1 MSTALGNHILVEFM
15 NCDPHIMNDVAAIE
29 RDMVAAAQKAGATV
43 INSTFHHF
51 SPYGVSGVVVIQESH
66 LAIHTWP
73 EYGYAA
79 VDLFTCGEM
88 DAWISFDWLKEA
100 FGAKSYSALEMKRGS
115 VNLLQ
120 RNDFDMT
127 TMRQKASEWANPD
140 FYTRNVWFT
149 DKDDMQ
155 ALSLRFTGE
164 VFYDVQS
171 PFQRV
176 RIIESYKYG
185 KMLALDDMVMTTIED
200 EFHYHEMISHPAMFT
215 HGNAKNVLV
224 IGGGDG
230 GTIRE
235 ILRHEGVE
243 KVTMVEIDGEVI
255 KACKEHLPTIANS
268 FDHPKLEL
276 LVDDG
281 IEFIKNAVP
290 ESYDIIIVDGSD
302 PVGPAEGLFSV
313 EFYTNCYNALKKD
326 GIMLAQGESPKF
338 NEKAFTELNH
348 TLQDIF
354 GKDKAPV
361 SLFFVPTYPTGMW
374 SFQYGIK
381 GDKHPKNITN
391 ETEIDGFVD
400 AKGLRYYNSDVHK
413 GSFATPNFVK
423 DLLKKE
429 ICLTSTQT
437 A

>member
-15 NCDPHIMNDVAAIE
+15 NCDPHIMNDVSAIE

-88 DAWISFDWLKEA
+88 NAWISFDHLKEC
-100 FGAKSYSALEMKRGS
+100 FGAKSYSALELKRGS

-120 RNDFDMT
+120 RNDFDIT
-127 TMRQKASEWANPD
+127 SMRQKAAEWKNPD

-149 DKDDMQ
+149 DKDEEQ
-155 ALSLRFTGE
+155 ALSLRFTGD
-164 VFYDVQS
+164 VLFDVQS

-176 RIIESYKYG
+176 RILESYKYG
-185 KMLALDDMVMTTIED
+185 KMLALDDMVMTTEKD
-200 EFHYHEMISHPAMFT
+200 EFHYHEMISHPALFSLPS
-215 HGNAKNVLV
+215 AKNVLI

-230 GTIRE
+230 GTARE
-235 ILRHEGVE
+235 VLRHKNIEH
-243 KVTMVEIDGEVI
+243 VTMVEIDGEVI
-255 KACKEHLPTIANS
+255 EACKIHLPKIAAE
-268 FDHPKLEL
+268 FDNPKLTL

-281 IEFIKNAVP
+281 IEFLKNATP
-290 ESYDIIIVDGSD
+290 NSYDIIIVDGSD

-313 EFYTNCYNALKKD
+313 EFYTNCYAALKND
-326 GIMLAQGESPKF
+326 GILVAQGESPKF
-338 NEKAFTELNH
+338 NEKAFVELNQ
-348 TLQDIF
+348 TLQTIF
-354 GKDKAPV
+354 GLDKAPI

-381 GDKHPKNITN
+381 GDITINEVKNKN
-391 ETEIDGFVD
+391 EIQEFV
-400 AKGLRYYNSDVHK
+400 AKEGLRYYNEDIHANT
-413 GSFATPNFVK
+413 FALPNFVK
-423 DLLKKE
+423 ELVRKK
-429 ICLTSTQT
+429 
-437 A
+437 

>member
-29 RDMVAAAQKAGATV
+29 KDMVAAAQKAGATV

-115 VNLLQ
+115 VKLLQ

-127 TMRQKASEWANPD
+127 SMRQKASEWANPD

-176 RIIESYKYG
+176 RILESYKYG
-185 KMLALDDMVMTTIED
+185 KMLALDDMVMTTIQD

-215 HGNAKNVLV
+215 HGNAKNILV

-230 GTIRE
+230 GSIRE

-255 KACKEHLPTIANS
+255 KACKEFLPEIANS

-281 IEFIKNAVP
+281 IEFIKNAKP

-354 GKDKAPV
+354 GENKAPI

-374 SFQYGIK
+374 CFQYGIK
-381 GDKHPKNITN
+381 GDKHPKYVTN
-391 ETEIDGFVD
+391 EAEIDAFSE
-400 AKGLRYYNSDVHK
+400 AKGLRYYNADVHK

-423 DLLKKE
+423 TLLKK
-429 ICLTSTQT
+429 
-437 A
+437 

>member
-15 NCDPHIMNDVAAIE
+15 SCDPHIMNDVSAIE

-88 DAWISFDWLKEA
+88 NAWISFDHLKEC
-100 FGAKSYSALEMKRGS
+100 FGAKSYSALELKRGS

-120 RNDFDMT
+120 RNDFDIT
-127 TMRQKASEWANPD
+127 SMRQKAAEWKNPD

-149 DKDDMQ
+149 DKDEEQ
-155 ALSLRFTGE
+155 ALSLRFTGD
-164 VFYDVQS
+164 VLFDVQS

-176 RIIESYKYG
+176 RILESYKYG
-185 KMLALDDMVMTTIED
+185 KMLALDDMVMTTEKD
-200 EFHYHEMISHPAMFT
+200 EFHYHEMISHPALFSLP
-215 HGNAKNVLV
+215 NAKNVLI

-230 GTIRE
+230 GTARE
-235 ILRHEGVE
+235 VLRHKNIEQ
-243 KVTMVEIDGEVI
+243 VTMVEIDGEVI
-255 KACKEHLPTIANS
+255 EACKIHLPKIAAE
-268 FDHPKLEL
+268 FDNPKLTL

-281 IEFIKNAVP
+281 IEFLKNAIP
-290 ESYDIIIVDGSD
+290 NSYDLIIVDGSD

-313 EFYTNCYNALKKD
+313 EFYTNCYAALKND
-326 GIMLAQGESPKF
+326 GILVAQGESPKF

-348 TLQDIF
+348 TLQTIF
-354 GKDKAPV
+354 GLDKAPI

-381 GDKHPKNITN
+381 GNITLKEVKN
-391 ETEIDGFVD
+391 KAEIQEFV
-400 AKGLRYYNSDVHK
+400 AKEGLRYYNEDIHTNT
-413 GSFATPNFVK
+413 FALPNFVK
-423 DLLKKE
+423 ELVRKK
-429 ICLTSTQT
+429 
-437 A
+437 

>member
-15 NCDPHIMNDVAAIE
+15 NCDPHIMNDVVAIE
-29 RDMVAAAQKAGATV
+29 RDMVGAAQKAGATV

-88 DAWISFDWLKEA
+88 NAWISFDHLKEC
-100 FGAKSYSALEMKRGS
+100 FGAKSYSAIELKRGS
-115 VNLLQ
+115 LNLLQ
-120 RNDFDMT
+120 RNDFDIS
-127 TMRQKASEWANPD
+127 TMRSRAAEWRNPD

-149 DKDDMQ
+149 DKDEDQ

-164 VFYDVQS
+164 VFFDVQS

-176 RIIESYKYG
+176 RILESNKYG
-185 KMLALDDMVMTTIED
+185 KMLALDDMVMTTEKD
-200 EFHYHEMISHPAMFT
+200 EFHYHEMITHPALFT
-215 HGNAKNVLV
+215 IGSAKNILV

-230 GTIRE
+230 GTVRE
-235 ILRHEGVE
+235 VLRHPSVE
-243 KVTMVEIDGEVI
+243 KVTMVEIDGAVI
-255 KACKEHLPTIANS
+255 DACKEHLPAIAAS

-276 LVDDG
+276 IVDDG
-281 IEFIKNAVP
+281 IEFLKNA
-290 ESYDIIIVDGSD
+290 SAGAYDLIIVDGSD

-313 EFYTNCYNALKKD
+313 SFYTNCYNALKEN
-326 GIMLAQGESPKF
+326 GILVAQGESPKF
-338 NEKAFTELNH
+338 NEKAFAELNH

-354 GKDKAPV
+354 GKDNAPV

-374 SFQYGIK
+374 SFQYGLKNIA
-381 GDKHPKNITN
+381 HPKS
-391 ETEIDGFVD
+391 IDKAESIDAFV
-400 AKGLRYYNSDVHK
+400 AQEGLRYYNSDIHT

-423 DLLKKE
+423 QLLKK
-429 ICLTSTQT
+429 
-437 A
+437 

>member
-29 RDMVAAAQKAGATV
+29 KDMVAAAQKAGATV

-115 VNLLQ
+115 VKLLQ

-127 TMRQKASEWANPD
+127 SMRQKASEWANPD

-176 RIIESYKYG
+176 RILESYKYG
-185 KMLALDDMVMTTIED
+185 KMLALDDMVMTTIQD

-215 HGNAKNVLV
+215 HGNAKNILV

-230 GTIRE
+230 GSIRE

-255 KACKEHLPTIANS
+255 KACKEFLPEIANS

-281 IEFIKNAVP
+281 IEFIKNVKP

-354 GKDKAPV
+354 GENKAPI

-374 SFQYGIK
+374 CFQYGIK
-381 GDKHPKNITN
+381 GDKHPKYVTN
-391 ETEIDGFVD
+391 EAEIDAFSE
-400 AKGLRYYNSDVHK
+400 ANGLRYYNADVHK

-423 DLLKKE
+423 TLLKK
-429 ICLTSTQT
+429 
-437 A
+437 

>member
-15 NCDPHIMNDVAAIE
+15 NCEPHIMNDVAGIE

-88 DAWISFDWLKEA
+88 DAWISFDFLKEA
-100 FGAKSYSALEMKRGS
+100 FKAKSYSAIEMKRGS
-115 VNLLQ
+115 VNLLT

-127 TMRQKASEWANPD
+127 SMRQKAAEWKNPE

-149 DKDDMQ
+149 DKDEDQ
-155 ALSLRFTGE
+155 ALSLRFTGD
-164 VFYDVQS
+164 VHYDVQS

-176 RIIESYKYG
+176 RILESYKYG
-185 KMLALDDMVMTTIED
+185 KMLALDDMVMTTIKD
-200 EFHYHEMISHPAMFT
+200 EFHYHEMISHPSMFT
-215 HGNAKNVLV
+215 HGNAKNILV

-230 GTIRE
+230 GTVRE

-255 KACKEHLPTIANS
+255 KACKEHLPEIAAAFNN
-268 FDHPKLEL
+268 PKLEL
-276 LVDDG
+276 LVADG
-281 IEFIKNAVP
+281 IDFIKKAQP

-326 GIMLAQGESPKF
+326 GILVAQGESPKF
-338 NEKAFTELNH
+338 NEKAFSELNH

-354 GKDKAPV
+354 GTENAPV

-374 SFQYGIK
+374 SFQYGLK
-381 GDKHPKNITN
+381 GGKLPKSISN
-391 ETEIDGFVD
+391 EAEIDAFVD
-400 AKGLRYYNSDVHK
+400 AKGLRYYNSDIHK

-423 DLLKKE
+423 ALLKKE
-429 ICLTSTQT
+429 QY

>member
-1 MSTALGNHILVEFM
+1 MSIALGNHILVEFM

-29 RDMVAAAQKAGATV
+29 RDMVGAAQKAGATV

-88 DAWISFDWLKEA
+88 DAWISFDFLKEC
-100 FGAKSYSALEMKRGS
+100 FGAKSYSAIELKRGS
-115 VNLLQ
+115 LNLLT
-120 RNDFDMT
+120 RNNFDIS
-127 TMRQKASEWANPD
+127 TMRQKAAEWRNPE

-149 DKDDMQ
+149 DKDADQ

-164 VFYDVQS
+164 VFFDVQS

-176 RIIESYKYG
+176 RILESYKYG
-185 KMLALDDMVMTTIED
+185 KMLALDDMVMTTEQD

-215 HGNAKNVLV
+215 LENAKNILV

-230 GTIRE
+230 GTVRE
-235 ILRHEGVE
+235 ILRHESVE
-243 KVTMVEIDGEVI
+243 KVTMVEIDGAVI
-255 KACKEHLPTIANS
+255 DACKEFLPTIAAA
-268 FDHPKLEL
+268 FDNPKLEL
-276 LVDDG
+276 IVGDG
-281 IEFIKNAVP
+281 IDFLKSAKAN
-290 ESYDIIIVDGSD
+290 SYDLIIVDGSD

-313 EFYTNCYNALKKD
+313 EFYTNCRNALKET
-326 GIMLAQGESPKF
+326 GMLVAQGESPKF
-338 NEKAFTELNH
+338 NEKAFIELNY
-348 TLQDIF
+348 TLQGIF

-361 SLFFVPTYPTGMW
+361 SLFFVPTYPSGMW

-381 GDKHPKNITN
+381 GDLNPKKINS
-391 ETEIDGFVD
+391 TEKIRAFVEE
-400 AKGLRYYNSDVHK
+400 KGLRYYNDEVQI

-423 DLLKKE
+423 SLIK
-429 ICLTSTQT
+429 
-437 A
+437 

>member
-1 MSTALGNHILVEFM
+1 MSNVALGNHILVEFM
-15 NCDPHIMNDVAAIE
+15 NCDPHIMNDVATIE
-29 RDMVAAAQKAGATV
+29 RDMVDAARKAGATV

-51 SPYGVSGVVVIQESH
+51 SPWGVSGVVVIQESH

-88 DAWISFDWLKEA
+88 DAWISFDHLKEC
-100 FGAKSYSALEMKRGS
+100 FGSKSYSAIEMKRGS
-115 VNLLQ
+115 VNLLT

-127 TMRQKASEWANPD
+127 TMREKAAEWRNPE

-149 DKDDMQ
+149 DKDEDQ

-176 RIIESYKYG
+176 RILESPKYG
-185 KMLALDDMVMTTIED
+185 KFLTLDDMVMTTQKD
-200 EFHYHEMISHPAMFT
+200 EFHYHEMIAHPAMFT
-215 HGNAKNVLV
+215 HGNVKNVLV

-230 GTIRE
+230 GTVRE

-255 KACKEHLPTIANS
+255 KACKEFLPEIAAA
-268 FDHPKLEL
+268 FDNPKLDL
-276 LVDDG
+276 KVDDG
-281 IEFIKNAVP
+281 IAFIKQAAP
-290 ESYDIIIVDGSD
+290 KSYDLIIVDGSD
-302 PVGPAEGLFSV
+302 PVGPAEGLFST
-313 EFYTNCYNALKKD
+313 EFYTNCYNALKD
-326 GIMLAQGESPKF
+326 GGILVAQGESPKF
-338 NEKAFTELNH
+338 NEKAFSELNY

-354 GKDKAPV
+354 GNDNAPV

-374 SFQYGIK
+374 SFQYGLK
-381 GDKHPKNITN
+381 NSKAPKAVSNDA
-391 ETEIDGFVD
+391 EIDAFVE
-400 AKGLRYYNSDVHK
+400 AKGLRYYNADVHR

-423 DLLKKE
+423 QLIKR
-429 ICLTSTQT
+429 
-437 A
+437 

>member
-1 MSTALGNHILVEFM
+1 MSNVALGNHILVEFM
-15 NCDPHIMNDVAAIE
+15 NCDPHIMNDVATIE
-29 RDMVAAAQKAGATV
+29 RDMVDAARKAGATV

-88 DAWISFDWLKEA
+88 DAWISFDYLKEC
-100 FGAKSYSALEMKRGS
+100 FKSKSYSALEMKRGS
-115 VNLLQ
+115 VNLLT

-127 TMRQKASEWANPD
+127 TMREKAAEWRNPD

-149 DKDDMQ
+149 DKDEDQ

-164 VFYDVQS
+164 VFFDVQS

-176 RIIESYKYG
+176 RILESTKYG
-185 KMLALDDMVMTTIED
+185 KMLALDDMVMTTIND

-215 HGNAKNVLV
+215 HGNAKNILV

-230 GTIRE
+230 GTVRE
-235 ILRHEGVE
+235 ILRHESVE

-255 KACKEHLPTIANS
+255 KACKEHLPQIAAA
-268 FDHPKLEL
+268 FDSPKLDL
-276 LVDDG
+276 KVDDG
-281 IEFIKNAVP
+281 IAYIKNAAP
-290 ESYDIIIVDGSD
+290 QSFDIIIVDGSD

-313 EFYTNCYNALKKD
+313 EFYTNCFNALKEG
-326 GIMLAQGESPKF
+326 GILVAQGESPKF
-338 NEKAFTELNH
+338 NEKAFAELNH

-354 GKDKAPV
+354 GKENAPV
-361 SLFFVPTYPTGMW
+361 SLFYVPTYPTGMW

-381 GDKHPKNITN
+381 GGIAPKAITN
-391 ETEIDGFVD
+391 ETAIDAFVD
-400 AKGLRYYNSDVHK
+400 AKGLRYYNADIHK
-413 GSFATPNFVK
+413 ASFATPNFVK
-423 DLLKKE
+423 ALIKK
-429 ICLTSTQT
+429 
-437 A
+437 

>member
-15 NCDPHIMNDVAAIE
+15 NCDPKIMNDVAGIE

-51 SPYGVSGVVVIQESH
+51 SPWGVSGVVVIQESH

-88 DAWISFDWLKEA
+88 DAWISFDHLKEC
-100 FGAKSYSALEMKRGS
+100 FGSTSYSALEMKRGS
-115 VNLLQ
+115 VNLLT

-127 TMRQKASEWANPD
+127 SMRQRSIDADWKNPD

-149 DKDDMQ
+149 DKDEDQ

-185 KMLALDDMVMTTIED
+185 KMLALDDMVMTTIKD
-200 EFHYHEMISHPAMFT
+200 EFHYHEMISHPSMFT
-215 HGNAKNVLV
+215 HGNARNILV

-230 GTIRE
+230 GTVRE

-243 KVTMVEIDGEVI
+243 NVTMVEIDGEVI
-255 KACKEHLPTIANS
+255 NACKEHLPQIAAA
-268 FDHPKLEL
+268 FDHPKLDL
-276 LVDDG
+276 IVDDG
-281 IEFIKNAVP
+281 IAFIKNAAP

-313 EFYTNCYNALKKD
+313 EFYTNCYNALKKN
-326 GIMLAQGESPKF
+326 GILVAQGESPKF
-338 NEKAFTELNH
+338 NDKAFAELNH
-348 TLQDIF
+348 TLQGIF
-354 GKDKAPV
+354 GKDNAPV

-374 SFQYGIK
+374 SFQYGLK
-381 GDKHPKNITN
+381 NVDHPKHVTN
-391 ETEIDGFVD
+391 ESMIDAFVETH
-400 AKGLRYYNSDVHK
+400 GLRYYNSDIHK

-423 DLLKKE
+423 QLLK
-429 ICLTSTQT
+429 
-437 A
+437 